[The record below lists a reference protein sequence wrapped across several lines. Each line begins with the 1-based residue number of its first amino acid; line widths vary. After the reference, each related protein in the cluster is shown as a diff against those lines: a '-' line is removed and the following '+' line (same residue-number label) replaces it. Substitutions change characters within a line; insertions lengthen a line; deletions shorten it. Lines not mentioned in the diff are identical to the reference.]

1 MKNRVII
8 NRREAR
14 ELKVLACITELTLEC
29 ARTLAHAANCAQV
42 RADRRR
48 RPRAASHR
56 ESRAELRNK
65 AWFGG
70 SKFFAAVLLRPQ
82 CGSVALGNFVTCPSG
97 RCMFQALKSWL
108 GLWSP
113 FHVIITITM
122 YSAKTSYAT
131 KAALQEM
138 RRCGP
143 ETGCIEIVEL
153 PPRARS
159 DWLGAPHS
167 RNRPHLNPA
176 SRFCPAAEQPTCS
189 ATPPQGWG

>member
-29 ARTLAHAANCAQV
+29 ARTLAHAANCARV

-48 RPRAASHR
+48 RPRSASHR
-56 ESRAELRNK
+56 ECRAELRNK

-70 SKFFAAVLLRPQ
+70 LKCFTAVLLRPQ

-97 RCMFQALKSWL
+97 RCMFQVLKSWL
-108 GLWSP
+108 GLRSP
-113 FHVIITITM
+113 FHVIITISKH
-122 YSAKTSYAT
+122 SAKTSYA
-131 KAALQEM
+131 KPQAMLQGMRAATPRQAASRSSSRHCEPD
-138 RRCGP
+138 R
-143 ETGCIEIVEL
+143 TG
-153 PPRARS
+153 
-159 DWLGAPHS
+159 WAPHS

-176 SRFCPAAEQPTCS
+176 SRLCPAAE
-189 ATPPQGWG
+189 

>member
-48 RPRAASHR
+48 RPRPASHR
-56 ESRAELRNK
+56 ECRAELRNR

-70 SKFFAAVLLRPQ
+70 LKFFAAVLLRPQ

-108 GLWSP
+108 GLRSP
-113 FHVIITITM
+113 FHVIITISM
-122 YSAKTSYAT
+122 YSAKTSYAKQSYAT
-131 KAALQEM
+131 GNATLRPRDRLHRD
-138 RRCGP
+138 RRVA
-143 ETGCIEIVEL
+143 T
-153 PPRARS
+153 ASRS
-159 DWLGAPHS
+159 DGLGAPHS
-167 RNRPHLNPA
+167 RNRPHVNPA